1 MQARFVLVAAA
12 LATLASG
19 NTVSD
24 LPASTAAQS
33 RSNPLVAYGLDASER
48 HWFEGVVVTRLAAG
62 QYVYLRL
69 RDATGAETWL
79 VSLAATT
86 PATARVRALAI
97 GRAEHFHSRRLDR
110 DFSPLLFAAVRSAAP

>member
-1 MQARFVLVAAA
+1 MQSRFVFVAAA
-12 LATLASG
+12 LVTLASG
-19 NTVSD
+19 NIASD
-24 LPASTAAQS
+24 LPAGTATRT
-33 RSNPLVAYGLDASER
+33 RSNPLVAYGLDESER
-48 HWFEGVVVTRLAAG
+48 HWFEGVVVSRLAAG

-69 RDATGAETWL
+69 RDATGAETWF

-86 PATARVRALAI
+86 PAAARVRALAI